1 MSVAQLSIVC
11 ITGGN
16 IVKKTEC
23 VQRWISTF
31 AAVLWLFLGGVHP
44 AELVAFWPLD
54 ELNDDGQSSPDVANG
69 LDMQALNLS
78 AGDLVPGKV
87 GNAIS
92 FSNANQT
99 LLSRISAP
107 EDPLP
112 INKHPAF
119 TISMWSNVQGAGQN
133 DLRLFS
139 EASTTDNNPL
149 FNLGTDNAGAGPLLD
164 FYIRDP
170 ANGNNGHPRSSLEPF
185 DNEWRHLGWVYQDG
199 THTLYVDGVK
209 DDTTFDWPA
218 FSDGD
223 PFLLDTTSIGG
234 IQRAAPSHWV
244 TGLIDEVAVWDEA
257 LSDAA
262 IADLA
267 AGGCIVCLPE
277 GVTQGDF
284 NADGLIDTTDFGIMA
299 ANFNASFAREESHS
313 RGDYDLNTRV
323 DIQDFMAFR
332 DAYLALP
339 AGAVAAVPEPA
350 TFTLLAICAGCLVA
364 WRRRRPW

>member
-1 MSVAQLSIVC
+1 M
-11 ITGGN
+11 
-16 IVKKTEC
+16 KKTTC
-23 VQRWISTF
+23 VRRWTPAF
-31 AAVLWLFLGGVHP
+31 AVVFCLFLCAASSR

-54 ELNDDGQSSPDVANG
+54 ELTDDGQSSPDVVNS
-69 LDMQALNLS
+69 LDMQAANLT
-78 AGDLVPGKV
+78 ADDLVPGKV
-87 GNAIS
+87 GNAIN

-99 LLSRISAP
+99 LLSRINDPA
-107 EDPLP
+107 DPLP

-119 TISMWSNVQGAGQN
+119 TISMWTNVQGAGQN

-185 DNEWRHLGWVYQDG
+185 DEEWHHLGWVFQDG
-199 THTLYVDGVK
+199 THTLFVDGVK

-234 IQRAAPSHWV
+234 ILRANPSHWV

-257 LSDAA
+257 LSDNA

-267 AGGCIVCLPE
+267 AGGCIVCLPG

-284 NADGLIDTTDFGIMA
+284 NEDGVIDTTDFGIMA
-299 ANFNASFAREESHS
+299 DNFNASYPREESHS
-313 RGDYDLNTRV
+313 RGDFDLNTRV
-323 DIQDFMAFR
+323 DMQDFMAFR
-332 DAYLALP
+332 ETYLALP
-339 AGAVAAVPEPA
+339 AGEVAAVPEPA
-350 TFTLLAICAGCLVA
+350 TWTLLAISAGCVLA
-364 WRRRRPW
+364 WRRRKRVGQ

>member
-1 MSVAQLSIVC
+1 MTKS
-11 ITGGN
+11 
-16 IVKKTEC
+16 EW

-31 AAVLWLFLGGVHP
+31 AAVFWLFLCAASTR

-54 ELNDDGQSSPDVANG
+54 ELTDGGQSSPDVVNG
-69 LDMQALNLS
+69 LDMQAFNLS
-78 AGDLVPGKV
+78 AGDFVPGRV

-119 TISMWSNVQGAGQN
+119 TISMWSNVQGAGQS

-139 EASTTDNNPL
+139 EASTTDSNPL

-234 IQRAAPSHWV
+234 IQRADPSHWV

-299 ANFNASFAREESHS
+299 ANFNASYAREESHS

-350 TFTLLAICAGCLVA
+350 TFTLLAICAGCLLA
-364 WRRRRPW
+364 WRRGRPS